1 MEGITIMPL
10 LRGTRSDRVSNLAP
24 DELQNVQKAKES
36 TWDQMMELF
45 LTPCNRSPADN
56 KVKQNG
62 YERRG
67 PVDVDTC
74 ESIQVVIREKPEE
87 EDLLDYVFE
96 NVESTIC
103 RGDAET
109 ENEAYS
115 NKVEGVA
122 IHSLRRN
129 NSLIDLDDVEA
140 DMSTDG
146 NSQKPRNGDELFVS
160 SGTGEIVHISEQGE
174 SERTRNTRETV
185 GDRREGNPDLLDY
198 VFQNTESFVCGESIM
213 PEEMIVET
221 DEDNIIIGACSVR
234 DQDPEPLTY
243 AKGPKPPTKT
253 KGEVESPKVDDV
265 LDHTE
270 SFVGG
275 KSITPQDMK
284 VDAEQEEEED
294 DGTVGACYGCYNT
307 VEYSVDT
314 NEALFTPLQPQYYE
328 DAFEAENAELVGMVV
343 APYALNR
350 DISVISTI
358 SNGEVSQ
365 ATTATMGNVTGAQK
379 TGHKKESRNLLG
391 GVFGRRR
398 EKR

>member
-1 MEGITIMPL
+1 
-10 LRGTRSDRVSNLAP
+10 
-24 DELQNVQKAKES
+24 
-36 TWDQMMELF
+36 
-45 LTPCNRSPADN
+45 
-56 KVKQNG
+56 
-62 YERRG
+62 
-67 PVDVDTC
+67 
-74 ESIQVVIREKPEE
+74 
-87 EDLLDYVFE
+87 
-96 NVESTIC
+96 
-103 RGDAET
+103 
-109 ENEAYS
+109 
-115 NKVEGVA
+115 
-122 IHSLRRN
+122 
-129 NSLIDLDDVEA
+129 
-140 DMSTDG
+140 
-146 NSQKPRNGDELFVS
+146 
-160 SGTGEIVHISEQGE
+160 
-174 SERTRNTRETV
+174 
-185 GDRREGNPDLLDY
+185 
-198 VFQNTESFVCGESIM
+198 M